1 MSGASGPERPR
12 ADKQV
17 SGASGPERPRTDN
30 ATAPVPLPRPDP
42 ANDDDAHFWR
52 SLTEGEL
59 RIQRC
64 AVCNT
69 FRHPPRPVCA
79 HCGATEREWHAVS
92 GHGDVWS
99 FTVVHP
105 PTLPA
110 FADRT
115 PYGAVVVRLD
125 EGVFLVSNVIDCP
138 VDELAVGLRV
148 ECVLTRIAADPEA
161 GGDYVLPY
169 FRRLG

>member
-1 MSGASGPERPR
+1 MTAAIPR
-12 ADKQV
+12 
-17 SGASGPERPRTDN
+17 
-30 ATAPVPLPRPDP
+30 PVPTNADE
-42 ANDDDAHFWR
+42 AAFWDGLR
-52 SLTEGEL
+52 AGEL

-64 AVCNT
+64 AACGV

-79 HCGATEREWHAVS
+79 SCGARERELVAVS
-92 GHGDVWS
+92 GQGEVWS

-125 EGVFLVSNVIDCP
+125 EGVFLVSNLVDCP
-138 VDELAVGLRV
+138 IDELAVGARV
-148 ECVLTRIAADPEA
+148 ELAITTVDDDLA
-161 GGDYVLPY
+161 LPL
-169 FRRLG
+169 FRRVDAVSGN